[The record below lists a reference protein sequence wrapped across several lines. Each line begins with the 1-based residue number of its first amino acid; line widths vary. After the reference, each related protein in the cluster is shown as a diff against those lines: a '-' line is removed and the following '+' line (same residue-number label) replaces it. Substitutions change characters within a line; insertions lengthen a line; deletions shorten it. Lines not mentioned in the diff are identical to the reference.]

1 VAITGRPNVGK
12 SSFLNKLTA
21 SNRTIV
27 SDIPGTTR
35 DTVDTPL
42 DYGGHGFLL
51 VDTAGIRHKRK
62 VRRAVDVY
70 SMMRSEDAVRR
81 ADVVF
86 LLLDSKDGFTRDDSV
101 ILRMAEKYGKACL
114 VLVNK
119 WDLAE
124 DVPDVDAGVYLK
136 HLLAGSSVLEKY
148 PVNFVSSR
156 TGKNVLST
164 LSEARELEKLL
175 RQDVSTP
182 SINRI
187 FEKNPPSRVPIPKR
201 KKRPNFLYIVQS
213 GKKPVEFTYFVND
226 PASVLPAHKSFIE
239 NKLRERLPL
248 LGIPVTI
255 KIRSSRKGV
264 DQ

>member
-1 VAITGRPNVGK
+1 
-12 SSFLNKLTA
+12 
-21 SNRTIV
+21 
-27 SDIPGTTR
+27 
-35 DTVDTPL
+35 
-42 DYGGHGFLL
+42 
-51 VDTAGIRHKRK
+51 
-62 VRRAVDVY
+62 
-70 SMMRSEDAVRR
+70 
-81 ADVVF
+81 
-86 LLLDSKDGFTRDDSV
+86 
-101 ILRMAEKYGKACL
+101 
-114 VLVNK
+114 
-119 WDLAE
+119 
-124 DVPDVDAGVYLK
+124 
-136 HLLAGSSVLEKY
+136 VLEKY